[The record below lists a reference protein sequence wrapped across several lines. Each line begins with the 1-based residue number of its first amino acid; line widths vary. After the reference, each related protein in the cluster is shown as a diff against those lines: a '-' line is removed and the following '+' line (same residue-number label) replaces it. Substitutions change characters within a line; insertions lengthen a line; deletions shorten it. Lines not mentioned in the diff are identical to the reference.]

1 MSLLH
6 LWALAIGAAALA
18 APLIVHWLTRP
29 KPTRMPLSTVR
40 FVLEVV
46 EQRRA
51 RQRLRDWLILAM
63 RMAAVA
69 LFAAAMARPLLG
81 DRSLVSP
88 EQADGDTLRVVVLD
102 VSQSMAAETKGVRA
116 FERGRALA
124 AKHLAY
130 RLGLRANLVLA
141 AARPQATFDRAS
153 TNFASLRDE
162 LSRAAPRPERLHAQ
176 AALGRAAELL
186 AEATGNVR
194 RELVV
199 ISDFQRGNWAGVDF
213 STLPVDTL
221 IELESVASA
230 ETPPNVAVE
239 RVGPRGRVEQG
250 REFRLEV
257 EVGNYAAASRKVDVE
272 VTVGDSTFRLQGLCS
287 PGTKSTLG
295 TDMTLRQAGWQT
307 GEARLLAV
315 EDGLAADNTR
325 PMAIDVRTPPTYLL
339 LTRQAADARPSSS
352 YFLERALVP
361 AAPREG
367 RRGETVVRADPARAE
382 TELLA
387 AADLLVVDH
396 AGKLPD
402 AVIKLLAT
410 LMQRGKG
417 VLYVASESID
427 ATNLSLLAKAA
438 GSGLQM
444 PVEFVPPQA
453 GQARRNL
460 FLADV
465 RRREEPFAV
474 FGEEVL
480 AAIGPLRFSPGLSSR
495 RLEGG
500 LADDVRATYNDQSA
514 ALVVTSSGAGTL
526 AVLNVDLA
534 ASNLPASGVF
544 VPLLGELAGHLLG
557 QDRLT
562 EATACGEPTAVFLPV
577 SAGPAAGLRIV
588 PPHER
593 TSLVDATD
601 LAAVGELV
609 DEPLGVLWQV
619 PAAGPP
625 GVYRVEREEQTVYA
639 LPTAV
644 PAEESDLASLDSELL
659 TGRLSGGRKVQ
670 FRAAVR
676 DESPRDDLW
685 TWFAIACVGCIVGEV
700 CGLRA
705 FRT

>member
-1 MSLLH
+1 VIH
-6 LWALAIGAAALA
+6 L
-18 APLIVHWLTRP
+18 LTRP
-29 KPTRMPLSTVR
+29 KPTRLPLSTIR
-40 FVLEVV
+40 FVIEVV

-51 RQRLRDWLILAM
+51 RQRLRDWLILAL
-63 RMAAVA
+63 RTAAVA

-81 DRSLVSP
+81 DRSLDSP
-88 EQADGDTLRVVVLD
+88 EQAEGDTLRVVVLD
-102 VSQSMAAETKGVRA
+102 VSQSMAAETRGVRA
-116 FERGRALA
+116 FERARALA

-141 AARPQATFDRAS
+141 AARPQATFDRPS

-162 LSRAAPRPERLHAQ
+162 LARAAPLPQRLHAQ

-186 AEATGNVR
+186 ASAAGQVVR

-213 STLPVDTL
+213 SALPVDTL
-221 IELESVASA
+221 IELESVAPA
-230 ETPPNVAVE
+230 ETPPNLAVE

-257 EVGNYAAASRKVDVE
+257 EVGNYSTAARKVDVE
-272 VTVGDSTFRLQGLCS
+272 VTIGDSTFRLQGLCTPS
-287 PGTKSTLG
+287 TKSTLG
-295 TDMTLRQAGWQT
+295 SEVTLRQAGWQT

-325 PMAIDVRTPPTYLL
+325 PLAFDVRTPPTYLL
-339 LTRQAADARPSSS
+339 LTRQTADARPSSS

-361 AAPREG
+361 TAPRDG
-367 RRGETVVRADPARAE
+367 RSGETVVRVDPARAE
-382 TELLA
+382 TESLA
-387 AADLLVVDH
+387 AADLLLVDH
-396 AGKLPD
+396 PGKLPD
-402 AVIKLLAT
+402 PVIKLLAT
-410 LMQRGKG
+410 LLQRGKG
-417 VLYVASESID
+417 VLYVASEPID
-427 ATNLSLLAKAA
+427 ATNLSLLVKAA

-444 PVEFVPPQA
+444 PVEFMPPQA
-453 GQARRNL
+453 RQARRNL

-480 AAIGPLRFSPGLSSR
+480 AAIGPLRFSPGLTSR

-500 LADDVRATYNDQSA
+500 LVDDVRATYNDQSA
-514 ALVVTSSGAGTL
+514 ALVVSSSGAGRL
-526 AVLNVDLA
+526 AVLNADLA
-534 ASNLPASGVF
+534 ASNLPSSGVF
-544 VPLLGELAGHLLG
+544 VPLVGELVGHLLG

-562 EATACGEPTAVFLPV
+562 EATACGEPAAVFLPV

-588 PPHER
+588 LPEGR
-593 TSLVDATD
+593 TSMVDATD
-601 LAAVGELV
+601 LAAVGELA
-609 DEPLGVLWQV
+609 DEPVGVLWQV

-625 GVYRVEREEQTVYA
+625 GVYRIEREEQTVFA

-644 PAEESDLASLDSELL
+644 PAEEADLATLDSELL
-659 TGRLSGGRKVQ
+659 TGRLAGGRKVQ

-676 DESPRDDLW
+676 DEPPRDDLW
-685 TWFAIACVGCIVGEV
+685 TWFAIACVGCILGEV